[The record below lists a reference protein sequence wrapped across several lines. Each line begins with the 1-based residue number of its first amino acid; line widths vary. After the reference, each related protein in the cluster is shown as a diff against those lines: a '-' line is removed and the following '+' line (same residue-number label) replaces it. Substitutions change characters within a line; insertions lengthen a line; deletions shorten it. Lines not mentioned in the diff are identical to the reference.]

1 MKILTTLLTFT
12 CIMGGCKNPSNGSGL
27 PTSTFQ
33 SETSDKKEEEV
44 TKRNP
49 SLCFINEDSNP
60 CQIAVDSFKKLEKL
74 SANGYL
80 VDSILDLEEVKAS
93 YQLSEDQVQCIKT
106 NYCQE

>member
-1 MKILTTLLTFT
+1 MKAITALLIFTF
-12 CIMGGCKNPSNGSGL
+12 IMAGCKNPSNGSGL

-33 SETSDKKEEEV
+33 AENSEKNEEEV
-44 TKRNP
+44 AKRNP
-49 SLCFINEDSNP
+49 SLCFIIEDSNP
-60 CQIAVDSFKKLEKL
+60 CEISVDSLKKLEKL

-80 VDSILDLEEVKAS
+80 VDSILDLEEVKTS